1 MVRITYNLF
10 MTEILQLQK
19 VNQSYQHRF
28 CVQDYLADY
37 LADYLEDHLAADLT
51 KVHLA
56 RQSGRS
62 SHLLNQHYQ
71 HRSLA
76 LRVLNVRHRM
86 SRRGCSEQDQDLIEA
101 LKNHSLMH
109 RVRVGTA
116 MHPIQR
122 RSSPTG

>member
-37 LADYLEDHLAADLT
+37 LADDLEDHLAADLT

-62 SHLLNQHYQ
+62 SHLLNQH
-71 HRSLA
+71 RSLA
-76 LRVLNVRHRM
+76 LRVLNVRHRT
-86 SRRGCSEQDQDLIEA
+86 SRRGCSGQDQDLIEA
-101 LKNHSLMH
+101 LKNHSRMH
-109 RVRVGTA
+109 RVRAGTA
-116 MHPIQR
+116 MHLIQQR
-122 RSSPTG
+122 N

>member
-1 MVRITYNLF
+1 MVQITYNLF
-10 MTEILQLQK
+10 MIEILQLQK
-19 VNQSYQHRF
+19 ANQLYQHRL

-56 RQSGRS
+56 RPLDRS
-62 SHLLNQHYQ
+62 SHLLNQHHK

-86 SRRGCSEQDQDLIEA
+86 SRRGCSDQDQDLTEA
-101 LKNHSLMH
+101 LKTRSPMH

-116 MHPIQR
+116 MPPIQQKN
-122 RSSPTG
+122 SPTG